1 MNYSYLLAF
10 FCIINPMVTTSM
22 PNTWSTDFLNQQ
34 DFPAST
40 LYMVATPIGNLG
52 DITLRALHV
61 LNAVDGIACEDTR
74 HSAPLLNHFGI
85 HKKRLALHA
94 HNEASASEALIGS
107 LQQGERWA
115 YISDAGTPGV
125 SDPGA
130 RLAAAVGLAGFRV
143 VPIPGASAVSCAVS
157 VGGSALLPSEG
168 QFQFLG
174 FWPHKL
180 RDQDEWLRQIS
191 HSSRATVFFES
202 PHQIANT
209 LLKLAA
215 CLDDSRMVMVGR
227 ELTKKFEQV
236 VHLRPSQISSWLSE
250 AESLKGE
257 FIVVVSASEQHAST
271 PANHAEILR
280 WVATLKPFLGSKEL
294 ANVISTITGISKK
307 EAYQLALEGK

>member
-1 MNYSYLLAF
+1 
-10 FCIINPMVTTSM
+10 
-22 PNTWSTDFLNQQ
+22 
-34 DFPAST
+34 
-40 LYMVATPIGNLG
+40 MVATPIGNLG

-94 HNEASASEALIGS
+94 HNEAAASASLIQH
-107 LQQGERWA
+107 LKQGERWA

-130 RLAAAVGLAGFRV
+130 RLAAAVDLAGFRV
-143 VPIPGASAVSCAVS
+143 VPIPGASAVSCAIS
-157 VGGSALLPSEG
+157 VGGSVLLPSDG

-180 RDQDEWLRQIS
+180 RDQEECLRQIGHCS
-191 HSSRATVFFES
+191 KATVFFES

-236 VHLRPSQISSWLSE
+236 VHLRPSQLSNWLSS

-257 FIVVVSASEQHAST
+257 FIVVISACEQNSGAL
-271 PANHAEILR
+271 ANQEDILR
-280 WVATLKPFLGSKEL
+280 WVSVLSPLLGSKEI
-294 ANVISTITGISKK
+294 ANVIAAISGISKK

>member
-1 MNYSYLLAF
+1 MNSFCLLAF
-10 FCIINPMVTTSM
+10 FCIISLMVTTRM

-34 DFPAST
+34 DLPTSS

-85 HKKRLALHA
+85 HKKCVALHA
-94 HNEASASEALIGS
+94 HNEAAASDVLIGG

-125 SDPGA
+125 SDPGS
-130 RLAAAVGLAGFRV
+130 RLASAVGLAGFRV
-143 VPIPGASAVSCAVS
+143 IPIPGASAVSCAVS
-157 VGGSALLPSEG
+157 VGGSALLPSDG

-180 RDQDEWLRQIS
+180 RDQEEWLLQIEHCS
-191 HSSRATVFFES
+191 KATVFFES
-202 PHQIANT
+202 PHQITNT
-209 LLKLAA
+209 LLKLAG
-215 CLDDSRMVMVGR
+215 CLDDSRIVMVGR

-236 VHLRPSQISSWLSE
+236 VHLRPSQLSNWLST

-257 FIVVVSASEQHAST
+257 FIVVISAHEQSSSAPAS
-271 PANHAEILR
+271 HAEMLR
-280 WVATLKPFLGSKEL
+280 WVAALKPFLGSKEV
-294 ANVISTITGISKK
+294 ANVIATIAGISKK

>member
-1 MNYSYLLAF
+1 
-10 FCIINPMVTTSM
+10 MVNAPT
-22 PNTWSTDFLNQQ
+22 PNIWSTDFLSQQ

-52 DITLRALHV
+52 DISLRALHV

-94 HNEASASEALIGS
+94 HNEASASDTLIGS
-107 LQQGERWA
+107 LRQGERWA

-143 VPIPGASAVSCAVS
+143 VPIPGASAVSCAIS
-157 VGGSALLPSEG
+157 VGGSALLPSDG

-180 RDQDEWLRQIS
+180 RDQEEWLRQIGHCS
-191 HSSRATVFFES
+191 KATVFFES

-236 VHLRPSQISSWLSE
+236 VHLRPSQLSNWLSS

-257 FIVVVSASEQHAST
+257 FIVVISACEQNSGAL
-271 PANHAEILR
+271 ANQEDILR
-280 WVATLKPFLGSKEL
+280 WVSVLSPLLGSKEI
-294 ANVISTITGISKK
+294 ANVIAAISGISKK

>member
-1 MNYSYLLAF
+1 
-10 FCIINPMVTTSM
+10 MVNAPT
-22 PNTWSTDFLNQQ
+22 PNTWSTDFLSQQ

-94 HNEASASEALIGS
+94 HNEASASDTLIGS
-107 LQQGERWA
+107 LRQGERWA

-143 VPIPGASAVSCAVS
+143 VPIPGASAVSCAIS
-157 VGGSALLPSEG
+157 VGGSALLPSDG

-180 RDQDEWLRQIS
+180 RDQEEWLRQIGHCS
-191 HSSRATVFFES
+191 KATVFFES

-236 VHLRPSQISSWLSE
+236 VHLRPSQLSNWLSS

-257 FIVVVSASEQHAST
+257 FIVVISACEQNSGAL
-271 PANHAEILR
+271 ANQEDILR
-280 WVATLKPFLGSKEL
+280 WVSVLSPLLGSKEI
-294 ANVISTITGISKK
+294 ANVIAAISGISKK

>member
-1 MNYSYLLAF
+1 ML
-10 FCIINPMVTTSM
+10 TTST

-61 LNAVDGIACEDTR
+61 LNAVAGIACEDTR

-94 HNEASASEALIGS
+94 HNEAAASATLIQH
-107 LQQGERWA
+107 LKQGERWA

-143 VPIPGASAVSCAVS
+143 VPIPGASALSCAVS
-157 VGGSALLPSEG
+157 VGGSALLPSDG

-174 FWPHKL
+174 FWPHK
-180 RDQDEWLRQIS
+180 RSDQEEWLRQIAHCS
-191 HSSRATVFFES
+191 KATVFFES

-209 LLKLAA
+209 LLKLAT
-215 CLDDSRMVMVGR
+215 CLDDSRVVMVGR
-227 ELTKKFEQV
+227 ELTKKFEQI
-236 VHLRPSQISSWLSE
+236 VHLKPSQLANWLSTTG
-250 AESLKGE
+250 SLKGE
-257 FIVVVSASEQHAST
+257 FIVVISACEPSSGAV
-271 PANHAEILR
+271 ANQEDILR
-280 WVATLKPFLGSKEL
+280 WVSVLRPLLGSKEI
-294 ANVISTITGISKK
+294 ANVIAAITGIPKK